1 MIRTFLVALLAAA
14 SLGGAAHGQAQQR
27 PMPSYQDDESYGQ
40 PTPSDDNANSRDA
53 RQDEGYPRNYGNP
66 PIRQPGSGRQDT
78 PSDDG
83 YGGYDALQP
92 PADRHEDASHQ
103 ADRRRTT
110 ELNQRAYAHP
120 NAGGSQ
126 SDYAQQSAQYRAE
139 LDDHAHAMQD
149 YQAARAR
156 YAERIAR
163 WRARADA
170 CEAGHLDAC
179 EGPE

>member
-1 MIRTFLVALLAAA
+1 MRTFLVALLAA
-14 SLGGAAHGQAQQR
+14 STLGGTAHGQAQQR

-53 RQDEGYPRNYGNP
+53 RSDEGYPRGYGNP
-66 PIRQPGSGRQDT
+66 PIRQGNGHGGAS
-78 PSDDG
+78 SDDT
-83 YGGYDALQP
+83 YSGYDAPPP
-92 PADRHEDASHQ
+92 PADRHQDAAHQ

-126 SDYAQQSAQYRAE
+126 NDYAQQSAQYRAE

-149 YQAARAR
+149 YQAARVR
-156 YAERIAR
+156 YAQRIAR

-179 EGPE
+179 GGPE